1 MIHWLNNKPPSTPF
15 IASIFNYYLSDNLE
29 GYKEYDDLTLE
40 LVKQMPGYL
49 GYESFKYEGRGSFI
63 SYWKDMESIRTW
75 ALHPIHVE
83 AKKRGR
89 ELWYRYYHSEIAEV
103 KSFNSSNNNSGG

>member
-1 MIHWLNNKPPSTPF
+1 MIHWLNDKPPSTPF

-29 GYKEYDDLTLE
+29 GYREYDDLTLE
-40 LVKQMPGYL
+40 LVKQIPGYL

-63 SYWKDMESIRTW
+63 SYWKDVESIRTW

-83 AKKRGR
+83 AKKRGI

-103 KSFNSSNNNSGG
+103 KSFHSHGK